1 MVSGLVTS
9 PWDQLRIFSGEAKL
23 MRMAS
28 KSAMVFCISNGLER
42 NKVLLR
48 FLLSSGTGY
57 RVRTED
63 RVFVSRDSRAAM
75 RGTLLLQTCLRVRLA
90 SKYRFTIG
98 TRCQVLVLGTAF
110 SLLPRWPWA
119 FSPRP

>member
-57 RVRTED
+57 RVRTEY
-63 RVFVSRDSRAAM
+63 RVFVFRDSRAAM

-90 SKYRFTIG
+90 SKYRLLLA
-98 TRCQVLVLGTAF
+98 TRCQVPAAGYCV
-110 SLLPRWPWA
+110 
-119 FSPRP
+119 